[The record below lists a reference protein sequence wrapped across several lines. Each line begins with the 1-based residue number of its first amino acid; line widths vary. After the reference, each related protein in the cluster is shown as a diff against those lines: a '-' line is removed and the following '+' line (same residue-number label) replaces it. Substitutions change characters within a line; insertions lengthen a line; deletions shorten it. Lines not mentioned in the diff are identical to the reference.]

1 MEILKENQYKDYK
14 RLYFKKEKFELEEHY
29 NQLKS
34 IERREI
40 NESSEPTPRVFTYD
54 TGSNPESPNDDS
66 GTSEIKN
73 YTTDIKSD
81 SLFQKILNVAVGN
94 SNQTTDSMLN
104 LQKKLPIFKKG
115 RRIGK

>member
-54 TGSNPESPNDDS
+54 TGSNPESSNDDS
-66 GTSEIKN
+66 GASEIKKL
-73 YTTDIKSD
+73 YDRY
-81 SLFQKILNVAVGN
+81 
-94 SNQTTDSMLN
+94 
-104 LQKKLPIFKKG
+104 KK
-115 RRIGK
+115 